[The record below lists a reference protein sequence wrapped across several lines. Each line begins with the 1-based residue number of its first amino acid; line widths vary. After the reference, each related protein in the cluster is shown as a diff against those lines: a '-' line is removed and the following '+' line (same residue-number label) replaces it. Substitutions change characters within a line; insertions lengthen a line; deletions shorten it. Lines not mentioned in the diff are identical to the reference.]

1 MAPLKTIL
9 GSVNRNHKLYAI
21 SPFVLSAAN
30 QQRDSRE
37 SCNNFHLAGVLR
49 SVHEGQYAMPMRQFY
64 DDRVRNEGQS

>member
-30 QQRDSRE
+30 QQQ
-37 SCNNFHLAGVLR
+37 NLA
-49 SVHEGQYAMPMRQFY
+49 
-64 DDRVRNEGQS
+64 